1 VDCVFEKK
9 IMQGPLCTH
18 TDMPMSLSVSD
29 PYIYVDMPF
38 SQKENSICGYHLV
51 FFKKIY
57 KLWDTLKFNSNSKHI
72 NNSIVQ
78 FSNYLQKPNKNVYI
92 LYII

>member
-1 VDCVFEKK
+1 MNRFLVIIPISTWDKLCSGLCVREK
-9 IMQGPLCTH
+9 IMQGPLCSTH

-51 FFKKIY
+51 FF
-57 KLWDTLKFNSNSKHI
+57 
-72 NNSIVQ
+72 
-78 FSNYLQKPNKNVYI
+78 
-92 LYII
+92 